1 MKLRVPDDVIEK
13 ALGRYEQDAKASL
26 APGARAPAP
35 HVITISRLCGAGGT
49 SIARLAGERLG
60 WTVWDGE
67 ILDVLA
73 DKSQGRYR
81 ARMFESLD
89 EQRQGAI
96 EATLLSCLGEPNRET
111 YLYLL
116 NKALYMIAQKDAIIV
131 GRGAVYAL
139 RDSLAVRVI
148 ASMETRVKYM
158 MARWGLSYRETWKRV
173 KTVDRA
179 REKFHKDFSRSLRKA
194 SLRRSVAYD
203 LEICTDRVSFQS
215 AAAMI
220 CAAAEDFFGRR
231 A

>member
-1 MKLRVPDDVIEK
+1 M
-13 ALGRYEQDAKASL
+13 
-26 APGARAPAP
+26 
-35 HVITISRLCGAGGT
+35 ITISRLCGAGGT
-49 SIARLAGERLG
+49 SIARLAGEHLG

-89 EQRQGAI
+89 EQRQGAV

-116 NKALYMIAQKDAIIV
+116 NKALYMIAQKDAVIV
-131 GRGAVYAL
+131 GRGAAYAL
-139 RDSLAVRVI
+139 RNSLAVRI
-148 ASMETRVKYM
+148 TASMETRVKHM
-158 MARWGLSYRETWKRV
+158 MARWGLPRRETWKRV
-173 KTVDRA
+173 KTVDRM
-179 REKFHKDFSRSLRKA
+179 REKFHKDFARNLRRGCLRK
-194 SLRRSVAYD
+194 SVAYD
-203 LEICTDRVSFQS
+203 LEIDTDRISFQG